1 MIRSRVNTA
10 ESLRTGS
17 QPPSAARKIRP
28 SSFPSLSSI
37 QAPKV
42 NLAQNTELHQAVA
55 NRQFELINTIV
66 EAQPHLIS
74 IRNKQGE
81 TAADW
86 FLEYLNNFFHFKDPD
101 VIKLLPEK
109 IRAGNIELVEDY
121 LKNNGSV
128 KLRFPEGNTLLHLA
142 IEHNQIEIVRLIRK
156 HISPQLMSSLLDM
169 DNFHGATPKEL
180 SIKLK
185 NPEMIKLLQDLSFI
199 SIQPSIKTTSSER
212 LVPSISKNLF
222 INIEESTDLLTDLC
236 CASYWILKQSLET
249 LNKSLVTSSIEQLL
263 TKLFSVN
270 NIKNDI
276 IQLEKNTQEVHTF
289 FKQIIQEDRVHEKI
303 ILSTEKP
310 YVGWTNKKLHLIY
323 INLLKGKE
331 DIAHLIL
338 TLIHE
343 ASHLIHSSYDI
354 KYCERFENNNWI
366 INFSDCKQLL
376 EKNDTIINLTPERI
390 QLLKIQYLLEGKKS
404 SFNNWLAHHNADTF
418 AVAVLGLAA
427 FGWNCA
433 EVEDSN
439 LLINGNRFLTALS
452 NYSYQLQPTTKP
464 RSPDPP
470 SETLL
475 SPMASSDH
483 PENPKLLGKI
493 RRILLKATKKT
504 PSIPR
509 ASSNASTAASS
520 SPPQSPESNFNQKT
534 SANSLMAGI
543 VTMGIGKDRLPVFPP
558 TSSTSPPDQIVATP
572 DNLLKT
578 GPSSP
583 PWTA

>member
-1 MIRSRVNTA
+1 MIRANTA
-10 ESLRTGS
+10 INLRADS
-17 QPPSAARKIRP
+17 QPPLAIPSIRP

-55 NRQFELINTIV
+55 NRQFESIDNIVSLDPNIITIK
-66 EAQPHLIS
+66 
-74 IRNKQGE
+74 NKQGE

-86 FLEYLNNFFHFKDPD
+86 FLEYLNNFHNFKYPQL
-101 VIKLLPEK
+101 IELLPEE
-109 IRAGNIELVEDY
+109 IRTGNIEFVEDY
-121 LKNNGSV
+121 LKNDGSV
-128 KLRFPEGNTLLHLA
+128 KLRFSEGNTLLHFA
-142 IEHNQIEIVRLIRK
+142 IEHNQLEIIKLILN
-156 HISPQLMSSLLDM
+156 HLSPKLMSSLLYM
-169 DNFHGATPKEL
+169 ENFHGVSPNEL
-180 SIKLK
+180 SNTLN
-185 NPEMIKLLQDLSFI
+185 NPEITKLLQYSTIADVQLSI
-199 SIQPSIKTTSSER
+199 TTVSSER
-212 LVPSISKNLF
+212 LVPSIPKNLF
-222 INIEESTDLLTDLC
+222 RNIEESTDLLTDLC
-236 CASYWILKQSLET
+236 CASYWILTQSLET
-249 LNKSLVTSSIEQLL
+249 LNKSPVTPAIEMLL

-270 NIKNDI
+270 EIKYNV
-276 IQLEKNTQEVHTF
+276 IQLQKNIQEVHKF
-289 FKQIIQEDRVHEKI
+289 FKKLIEEESVHQKI

-310 YVGWTNKKLHLIY
+310 NQGWTYRNSDLIY
-323 INLLKGKE
+323 INLLSNNKYIPSL
-331 DIAHLIL
+331 IA

-343 ASHLIHSSYDI
+343 ASHVTHSSHDI
-354 KYCERFENNNWI
+354 QYCKKFENNRWMI
-366 INFSDCKQLL
+366 DFSACEQLL
-376 EKNDTIINLTPERI
+376 KKRDDSTSELSPEKVK
-390 QLLKIQYLLEGKKS
+390 LLKIQQLLEGKKS

-427 FGWNCA
+427 LGWNCA
-433 EVEDSN
+433 TVKSS
-439 LLINGNRFLTALS
+439 LLSINGNRFLTALS
-452 NYSYQLQPTTKP
+452 DYSYQLQPTTKP

-483 PENPKLLGKI
+483 PKNPNLLRKI
-493 RRILLKATKKT
+493 RRIILKPTRKT

-509 ASSNASTAASS
+509 ASSHASTAASG
-520 SPPQSPESNFNQKT
+520 SPPQSPESNLNQKT

-543 VTMGIGKDRLPVFPP
+543 VTLGIGEDRLSVFPP